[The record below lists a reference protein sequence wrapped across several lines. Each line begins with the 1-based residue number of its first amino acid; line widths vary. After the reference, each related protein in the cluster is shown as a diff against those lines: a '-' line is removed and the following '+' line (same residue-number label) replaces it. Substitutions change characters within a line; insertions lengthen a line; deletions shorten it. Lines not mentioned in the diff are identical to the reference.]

1 MMRDPNG
8 IGRKLNKIL
17 SLVLTS
23 YLFYLLSPL
32 YTQNCMHRV
41 KTTSGFRLEAPPT
54 SPYPAAPSKC
64 ADFLYLWL
72 HRKRG

>member
-23 YLFYLLSPL
+23 YLFYLLS
-32 YTQNCMHRV
+32 TR
-41 KTTSGFRLEAPPT
+41 
-54 SPYPAAPSKC
+54 
-64 ADFLYLWL
+64 
-72 HRKRG
+72 